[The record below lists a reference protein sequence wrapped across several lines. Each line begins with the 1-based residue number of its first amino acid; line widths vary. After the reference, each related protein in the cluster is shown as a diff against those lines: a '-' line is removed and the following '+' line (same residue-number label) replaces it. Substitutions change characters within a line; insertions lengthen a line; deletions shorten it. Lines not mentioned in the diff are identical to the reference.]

1 MFLKLIKRV
10 EWPSPHDIPT
20 HNDLKAF
27 LKFLAIVET
36 ATTWSPSVECL
47 KSETNPKNSEVKT
60 PDICTKSLS
69 IKNDSC
75 Q

>member
-1 MFLKLIKRV
+1 ML
-10 EWPSPHDIPT
+10 
-20 HNDLKAF
+20 NDLKTF

-47 KSETNPKNSEVKT
+47 NPRNKPKNSEEKT

-75 Q
+75 R